1 MSAPEL
7 PRLLVLTDRSQLR
20 LGRGLLRTLAECRD
34 AGLTHVVLR
43 ELDEPFAARAAL
55 ASSLAELGLRVVA
68 AHTWLPGAAGIHL
81 PSGAAAGRRG
91 GVRGRSCHGRR
102 DVARAAAE
110 GFDYATL
117 SPYGATASKP
127 GYGPPLAPGAL
138 RGHPIPVYA
147 LGGVTT
153 DNAAQAIADG
163 ACGVAVMG
171 EVMRAA
177 EPAQVVHDL
186 LAALPPLGGTLSE
199 EGPSG
204 RKENSFR
211 GRWAEAE
218 EEFLPP
224 GRGGG
229 LLPPREFLAPDQPAP
244 DQPAPATSTPPRGG
258 RR

>member
-1 MSAPEL
+1 M
-7 PRLLVLTDRSQLR
+7 
-20 LGRGLLRTLAECRD
+20 
-34 AGLTHVVLR
+34 
-43 ELDEPFAARAAL
+43 
-55 ASSLAELGLRVVA
+55 
-68 AHTWLPGAAGIHL
+68 W
-81 PSGAAAGRRG
+81 
-91 GVRGRSCHGRR
+91 GRSCHGRE

-117 SPYGATASKP
+117 SPYAATTSKP

-153 DNAAQAIADG
+153 DKAAQAVADG
-163 ACGVAVMG
+163 AYGVAVMG

-186 LAALPPLGGTLSE
+186 LAVLPPLGGAPDE

-211 GRWAEAE
+211 GHWAAAE
-218 EEFLPP
+218 EKFLPP
-224 GRGGG
+224 SRGAG
-229 LLPPREFLAPDQPAP
+229 LAPEFRALDEAAPDEPAP
-244 DQPAPATSTPPRGG
+244 TMSMPPPGG
-258 RR
+258 DR